1 MDSFLLYALAAGLG
15 IALLAGPLGSFVV
28 WRKMAYFGDTLSHA
42 CLFGIALGILLQ
54 VDLTLAV
61 VVCCLAMAMLLVI
74 MSRNQ
79 QVATDTLLGI
89 LAHSALS
96 LGLVTLSFMDNV
108 RVDLMAYLFGDLL
121 SVQPVDL
128 LWIYGGGALVLLNLW
143 RIWDPLLSPSFWGEL
158 ARGGDEYGG
167 PNRGRGGQLEPPPP
181 RRRCLARKPLQR
193 AQPLAHMG
201 QVGAALGGQR
211 KIGAAEQPHAQDLL
225 QLLDAVAHGAGRD
238 TQLFGRLRH
247 AAQAGQGFK
256 RQQALDGRNAPRRAA
271 EEGGRC
277 CRGHLANP
285 WNVCCPWRLRQAR
298 HKRRPPR
305 KGRHAA

>member
-15 IALLAGPLGSFVV
+15 IAPAGRALGSFVV

-121 SVQPVDL
+121 SVQPMDL
-128 LWIYGGGALVLLNLW
+128 LWIYGGGALVLLTLW
-143 RIWDPLLSPSFWGEL
+143 RLWEPALHDHLGR
-158 ARGGDEYGG
+158 AG
-167 PNRGRGGQLEPPPP
+167 PGGRGTVDVL
-181 RRRCLARKPLQR
+181 RCVLML
-193 AQPLAHMG
+193 L
-201 QVGAALGGQR
+201 
-211 KIGAAEQPHAQDLL
+211 IGLVI
-225 QLLDAVAHGAGRD
+225 AVAMKFVGRSSS
-238 TQLFGRLRH
+238 
-247 AAQAGQGFK
+247 
-256 RQQALDGRNAPRRAA
+256 
-271 EEGGRC
+271 
-277 CRGHLANP
+277 
-285 WNVCCPWRLRQAR
+285 
-298 HKRRPPR
+298 PPC
-305 KGRHAA
+305 

>member
-121 SVQPVDL
+121 SVQPMDL
-128 LWIYGGGALVLLNLW
+128 LWIYGGGALVLLTLW
-143 RIWDPLLSPSFWGEL
+143 RLWDPLLSMTISEEL
-158 ARGGDEYGG
+158 ARVEGVRVDVLRCVLMLLIGLVIAVAMKFVGALIITSLLIIPAATARRQLRRVDGEAGSGIERHLHDADLERQHAGVPIG
-167 PNRGRGGQLEPPPP
+167 PQH
-181 RRRCLARKPLQR
+181 RRRDGTGGSR
-193 AQPLAHMG
+193 ADDQWVACRHRVATSPAL
-201 QVGAALGGQR
+201 VGSR
-211 KIGAAEQPHAQDLL
+211 GAVRSD
-225 QLLDAVAHGAGRD
+225 
-238 TQLFGRLRH
+238 
-247 AAQAGQGFK
+247 
-256 RQQALDGRNAPRRAA
+256 RQ
-271 EEGGRC
+271 
-277 CRGHLANP
+277 CRP
-285 WNVCCPWRLRQAR
+285 V
-298 HKRRPPR
+298 
-305 KGRHAA
+305 

>member
-121 SVQPVDL
+121 SVQPMDL
-128 LWIYGGGALVLLNLW
+128 LWIYGGGALVLLTLW
-143 RIWDPLLSPSFWGEL
+143 RTVGSPALHDHLGRAGTGRRDPGRCAALRADAADRAGD
-158 ARGGDEYGG
+158 RRGDEIC
-167 PNRGRGGQLEPPPP
+167 RGADHHLPADHP
-181 RRRCLARKPLQR
+181 RR
-193 AQPLAHMG
+193 H
-201 QVGAALGGQR
+201 
-211 KIGAAEQPHAQDLL
+211 
-225 QLLDAVAHGAGRD
+225 
-238 TQLFGRLRH
+238 
-247 AAQAGQGFK
+247 
-256 RQQALDGRNAPRRAA
+256 
-271 EEGGRC
+271 
-277 CRGHLANP
+277 
-285 WNVCCPWRLRQAR
+285 
-298 HKRRPPR
+298 RPPL
-305 KGRHAA
+305 